1 MRNSGL
7 KLDFNWFRGK
17 WTDHMFMCQVRI
29 SNRTLSLSFRD
40 TAREA
45 DFIDWIILDIGL
57 DSQETMDFQYGP
69 DRIHPMLE

>member
-1 MRNSGL
+1 
-7 KLDFNWFRGK
+7 
-17 WTDHMFMCQVRI
+17 MFMCQVRI